1 MRLKVRDLNISGG
14 SFDIV
19 VINQDTASS
28 LDIHASSRLRLTSG
42 RRSVVAVVDLAEP
55 NVLKRGEIGLFTE
68 VYEKLKV
75 KDGDFVNVF
84 AVPQPESVE
93 YIKKKLDGLELN
105 SNEIKSII
113 KDIVKNHLSQVEMSA
128 FVTACYTRRLTMD
141 ETYYLTKA
149 IVDTGETIKFKDEV
163 ILDKHCVS
171 EDTPLL
177 IKDTS
182 GLKVVRFKDLGLKYD
197 FRKCDAETEE
207 AKITNLKALT
217 FDENNKLVFD
227 DIVSIIRHKAPKKLY
242 RIILKGNKYID
253 LTDYHTIFVLKKGA
267 IRNLPVTSLR
277 KGDYVVVPRAFS
289 YSKKITSINLLEFG
303 LKNGLIDKEI
313 IYHSDGTVSLKKSG
327 KSINLN
333 MPINTDL
340 MHFLGLY
347 LAEGFTNYQGVFLN
361 FGSHEI
367 KLINKVIELIE
378 RLFNVTPTINKPHK
392 TAVRI
397 CIYNRLLAKLFKHY
411 FKFNDGA
418 TNKRIPDLIFSL
430 PDDLKI
436 EFLKAYAM
444 GDGYV
449 RRGYECVF
457 VTNSPYIAEQLQ
469 YLLSILGMSSSI
481 SEAEERNT
489 IFPTRTSKV
498 NKSYYI
504 YTQARELFGG
514 RTGAN
519 VSFKNLIPIKESGL
533 YKLVNE
539 DIGWIDRRKIK
550 NQKYLCFETARK
562 ILNKLGNK
570 YPILKKLIDS
580 DLSFIEIKDVVPFN
594 YAGKYVYDL
603 KMKKYHRFVA
613 GKGPML
619 IHNCIG
625 GISGNRTTMIVVPI
639 IASFGVKIP
648 KTSSRSI
655 TSPAGTADTMEILAP
670 VELSVKKIRQVVTK
684 ANGCIVWGGN
694 INLAAADD
702 KLISVRHPLALDPV
716 GLMLASIMAKKAAV
730 GSTHVLVDIPL
741 GAGAK
746 IKDLGE
752 AKFLGMQFIEL
763 GKRLGIKVKPI
774 ISDGSKPIGKGIG
787 PVLEAR
793 DVLSVLRNEI
803 GAPTDLY
810 NKSLRLAAELLE
822 FSGVV
827 PVGEGFHIAKDIL
840 DSGRAYETMK
850 QIIKL
855 QGGDPDISPSALRP
869 GKYEYALYSPKTGK
883 IKFMNDDLVSKIAR
897 MAGAPKSK
905 KAGVYLHKNAGDFVK
920 RGQEVLTIYSESE
933 DLLKNAKDVIR
944 KDLFIIT

>member
-163 ILDKHCVS
+163 ILDKHC
-171 EDTPLL
+171 
-177 IKDTS
+177 
-182 GLKVVRFKDLGLKYD
+182 
-197 FRKCDAETEE
+197 
-207 AKITNLKALT
+207 
-217 FDENNKLVFD
+217 
-227 DIVSIIRHKAPKKLY
+227 
-242 RIILKGNKYID
+242 
-253 LTDYHTIFVLKKGA
+253 
-267 IRNLPVTSLR
+267 
-277 KGDYVVVPRAFS
+277 
-289 YSKKITSINLLEFG
+289 
-303 LKNGLIDKEI
+303 
-313 IYHSDGTVSLKKSG
+313 
-327 KSINLN
+327 
-333 MPINTDL
+333 
-340 MHFLGLY
+340 
-347 LAEGFTNYQGVFLN
+347 
-361 FGSHEI
+361 
-367 KLINKVIELIE
+367 
-378 RLFNVTPTINKPHK
+378 
-392 TAVRI
+392 
-397 CIYNRLLAKLFKHY
+397 
-411 FKFNDGA
+411 
-418 TNKRIPDLIFSL
+418 
-430 PDDLKI
+430 
-436 EFLKAYAM
+436 
-444 GDGYV
+444 
-449 RRGYECVF
+449 
-457 VTNSPYIAEQLQ
+457 
-469 YLLSILGMSSSI
+469 
-481 SEAEERNT
+481 
-489 IFPTRTSKV
+489 
-498 NKSYYI
+498 
-504 YTQARELFGG
+504 
-514 RTGAN
+514 
-519 VSFKNLIPIKESGL
+519 
-533 YKLVNE
+533 
-539 DIGWIDRRKIK
+539 
-550 NQKYLCFETARK
+550 
-562 ILNKLGNK
+562 
-570 YPILKKLIDS
+570 
-580 DLSFIEIKDVVPFN
+580 
-594 YAGKYVYDL
+594 
-603 KMKKYHRFVA
+603 
-613 GKGPML
+613 
-619 IHNCIG
+619 IG

-716 GLMLASIMAKKAAV
+716 GLMLARKKKKKAAV